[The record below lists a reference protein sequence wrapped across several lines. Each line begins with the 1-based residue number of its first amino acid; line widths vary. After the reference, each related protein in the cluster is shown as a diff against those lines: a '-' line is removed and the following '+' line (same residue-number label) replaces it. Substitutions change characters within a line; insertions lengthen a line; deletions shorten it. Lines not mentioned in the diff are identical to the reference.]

1 MQSVSEKWKE
11 NQNGLLVSESDVEI
25 SLKLTDP
32 DASEDANPDDNG
44 HLFYSDVDYVVMDGE
59 KDVRPYATLERN
71 LWLLDGSREILP
83 DNNHGAVGYIG
94 SEFSK
99 ITKLFSK
106 NPVVSIN
113 FSQVHSNVIQGITIR
128 WSEFLNEYAEEFIV
142 TAYNGETTVA
152 TKRVTDNNAVSSV
165 VQVDMVDYDR
175 ITIDIVKWSLPYRRA
190 RIDEIFLGILHIYNK
205 KSMFS
210 YNHSQSISPIS
221 SELPKAEVSFSVD
234 NLDGSYNPYNNEGL
248 SKYLMERQEINVKYG
263 YKLDGGY
270 EWINGGKYY
279 ISEWDAKQNGMSA
292 DFKARDLF
300 EFMTDT
306 YYKGLYNPNGTS
318 LYDLAE
324 DVLRDANL
332 PLNSDGSVKWVIDD
346 KLKSNTTVAPLPIDT
361 HANCLQMIANVGEC
375 VIYQDRAGV
384 LHIEKRITKSS
395 DMIDF
400 GEHKGIL
407 WTHDITTP
415 ERLKLLNQLNPGT
428 YSVSITS
435 KLLSKTS
442 NFLDGDVSRIVFM
455 FSNGYYEQA
464 MLQWSNS
471 DNIGDIK
478 TATTTLNFS
487 EYELNLGITQIYIYG
502 CGRLGFGQTGSAD
515 ILKISLNYIDTDYD
529 IGMFN
534 SYSKS
539 DLSLSKPLKQ
549 IDIPCYSY
557 SVASETTELYKGK
570 VNISGTTEL
579 TITYS
584 SSATDVSAQISSGT
598 LNSATYYSNA
608 CVLNITATGDV
619 TIAVSG
625 KPLNTSSIQMTINSG
640 VEGETVSVDNPLITS
655 QNRAIAVGSWVESY
669 MRNRMTLN
677 SEWRAD
683 PRLDALDIVD
693 NENDYGTNKVLM
705 TNIKYSYNG
714 AFKGSS
720 EGRVV

>member
-1 MQSVSEKWKE
+1 MQTVSQDWKD
-11 NQNGLLVSESDVEI
+11 NQNKTLVSESDVEI

-32 DASEDANPDDNG
+32 DASEDATPDDNG

-59 KDVRPYATLERN
+59 KNVRPYATLERN

-83 DNNHGAVGYIG
+83 DNNYGTVGYIG

-106 NPVVSIN
+106 NPVVNIT
-113 FSQVHSNVIQGITIR
+113 FSQVHLNVIQGITIR
-128 WSEFLNEYAEEFIV
+128 WSEFLNEYAEEFVV
-142 TAYNGETTVA
+142 TAYNGETVVA
-152 TKRVTDNNAVSSV
+152 TKTVTDNNAVLSV
-165 VQVDMVDYDR
+165 VQVDIADYDR
-175 ITIDIVKWSLPYRRA
+175 ITIEIIKWSLPYRRA
-190 RIDEIFLGILHIYNK
+190 RMDEIFLGILHIYNK
-205 KSMFS
+205 KSIFS
-210 YNHSQSISPIS
+210 YNHSQSVSPIS
-221 SELPKAEVSFSVD
+221 AELPKAEVSFSVD

-263 YKLDGGY
+263 YKLDDSY
-270 EWINGGKYY
+270 EWISGGKYY
-279 ISEWDAKQNGMSA
+279 ISEWDAKQDGMSA

-300 EFMTDT
+300 EFMTGT

-324 DVLRDANL
+324 DVLQDANI

-346 KLKSNTTVAPLPIDT
+346 RLKDIYTTAPLPIDT
-361 HANCLQMIANVGEC
+361 HANCLQLIANAGGC
-375 VIYQDRAGV
+375 VIYQDREGV
-384 LHIEKRITKSS
+384 LRITSLCVGNLANS
-395 DMIDF
+395 DNLSNLYVD
-400 GEHKGIL
+400 GVGIL
-407 WTHDITTP
+407 W
-415 ERLKLLNQLNPGT
+415 LNSNLYSFIIPIEPFVTYDFRTKYLSNLRNIVFAKGEPKNNDVT
-428 YSVSITS
+428 YS
-435 KLLSKTS
+435 
-442 NFLDGDVSRIVFM
+442 LDGEKGVASQWNTTETFQITPNDKEYTHLIVSFY
-455 FSNGYYEQA
+455 SAYD
-464 MLQWSNS
+464 NS
-471 DNIGDIK
+471 DY
-478 TATTTLNFS
+478 TLNEIIDGFYIGRS
-487 EYELNLGITQIYIYG
+487 TLGYN
-502 CGRLGFGQTGSAD
+502 
-515 ILKISLNYIDTDYD
+515 ISY
-529 IGMFN
+529 FN

-549 IDIPCYSY
+549 VDIPCYSY
-557 SVASETTELYKGK
+557 SVASETTELYKGTI
-570 VNISGTTEL
+570 NINGTTEL

-584 SSATDVSAQISSGT
+584 GSATNVSAQISSGT

-619 TIAVSG
+619 TIVVSG
-625 KPLNTSSIQMTINSG
+625 KSLNTSSIQMSINSG
-640 VEGETVSVDNPLITS
+640 IEGETVSVDNPLITN

-683 PRLDALDIVD
+683 PRLDTLDMVD

-714 AFKGSS
+714 AFKGSG